1 MKNIKSIIA
10 LSLGLV
16 SLVACDK
23 WTETEVKSPTNL
35 VESNKTDAYYAALRA
50 YKKTDHQIA
59 FGWFGNWTGKGS
71 SKQASLAGLPDS
83 VDVVSIWGTVGN
95 LSDEQKADLKH
106 FQDVKGGRAMLCWII
121 QDIGGPL
128 TPKITDEKK
137 AEYQA
142 AYKAAQIANGIA
154 SSAVVEYTDAQMNLK
169 WTYEYWGYVPTSVD
183 IMRGANVAVVGP
195 ADDTEA
201 GSAKRKASA
210 EKYANA
216 ICDTLDKYRLDGFD
230 IDYEPN
236 FGHSGTMGG
245 RAEMMVPFIET
256 LGKRI
261 GPKSG
266 TGRLLAIDGEPQ
278 SIASETGPYFDYFIV
293 QAYNASS
300 SENLDSRL
308 ANTIGNFTNILPA
321 QEVARKYVVTENFED
336 HASGG
341 GVWFTDR
348 QGNRIPSL
356 LGMATWYPI
365 VGGVPV
371 RKGGVGTYHMEY
383 EYRSS
388 VDNFAGYTAGT
399 PTSQKR
405 NFMDMTD
412 VQGTTYPFLRKAI
425 KLMNPQL

>member
-1 MKNIKSIIA
+1 MKNIKSILA
-10 LSLGLV
+10 LSLGLL

-71 SKQASLAGLPDS
+71 SKQGSLAGLPDS
-83 VDVVSIWGTVGN
+83 VDVVSIWGTSGN
-95 LSDEQKADLKH
+95 LTEEQKADLKYY
-106 FQDVKGGRAMLCWII
+106 QQVKGGRAMLCWII

-128 TPKITDEKK
+128 TPKITEEKK

-142 AYKAAQIANGIA
+142 TYAQMQKDSGVAEDMIV
-154 SSAVVEYTDAQMNLK
+154 SLTDAQMNQM
-169 WTYEYWGYVPTSVD
+169 WVYEYWGYVPTSD
-183 IMRGANVAVVGP
+183 TSEEAVAQ
-195 ADDTEA
+195 
-201 GSAKRKASA
+201 RKAAA

-216 ICDTLDKYRLDGFD
+216 ICDTLDKYGLDGFD

-245 RAEMMVPFIET
+245 KAEMMVPFIEA

-278 SIASETGPYFDYFIV
+278 SIAPETGSYFDYFIV
-293 QAYNASS
+293 QAYNAGS

-308 ANTIGNFTNILPA
+308 ARTIDNFNGVLPA
-321 QEVARKYVVTENFED
+321 KEVARKYIVTENFED
-336 HASGG
+336 HAARG
-341 GVWFTDR
+341 GVQFTDR

-365 VGGVPV
+365 VDGVPV
-371 RKGGVGTYHMEY
+371 MKGGVGTYHMEY
-383 EYRSS
+383 EYRSA
-388 VDNFAGYTAGT
+388 VDNFAGWSVGTA
-399 PTSQKR
+399 TSNNR